1 MQKTLLSI
9 TSLLLLLPVIS
20 YADFSVNPDSI
31 PTITCGIANKYKDRL
46 IISNQTEKIPFITKQ
61 ENPNFIFGCKI
72 HSPGNV
78 FELHTEITTPQ
89 ANNVTRNI
97 GRTKNNKNKTV
108 TITTKPKI
116 FQNNGYIA
124 LKLNEDDLQGNYE
137 IKLFIDNEHVG
148 DMLFDVS
155 KSYNK
160 TSK

>member
-9 TSLLLLLPVIS
+9 TSLLLLLPVTS
-20 YADFSVNPDSI
+20 YADFSVDPDSI
-31 PTITCGIANKYKDRL
+31 PTITCGIANKYKGRL

-61 ENPNFIFGCKI
+61 ENPNFTFGCKI

-78 FELHTEITTPQ
+78 FKLHTEITTPQ
-89 ANNVTRNI
+89 AINVTSNI
-97 GRTKNNKNKTV
+97 GHTKNNTV

-124 LKLNEDDLQGNYE
+124 LMLNEADLQGNYE

-148 DMLFDVS
+148 DMLFDVR

-160 TSK
+160 PSK